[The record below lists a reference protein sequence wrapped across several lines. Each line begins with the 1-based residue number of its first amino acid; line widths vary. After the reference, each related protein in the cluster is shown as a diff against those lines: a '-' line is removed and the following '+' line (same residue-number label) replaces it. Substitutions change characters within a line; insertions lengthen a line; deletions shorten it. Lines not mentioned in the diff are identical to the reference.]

1 MRGEIRKEIRERTLK
16 WYVKRSCTYEG
27 GWWEW
32 KYKGGG
38 REELYVG
45 RRVVGMEVQ
54 GRRKRGAVRR
64 KEGGGNGSTGEE
76 EERSCLYE
84 G

>member
-1 MRGEIRKEIRERTLK
+1 MEVQGRRKRGAVCMKD
-16 WYVKRSCTYEG
+16 EG

-54 GRRKRGAVRR
+54 GRRKRGAVCM
-64 KEGGGNGSTGEE
+64 KEGGGNGSTREE
-76 EERSCLYE
+76 EERKE
-84 G
+84 